1 MMEKKEKKLTDIR
14 AFLLHKEQEQ
24 EQEQE
29 QPPAPTP
36 VWGVED
42 LDRKRAR
49 ALEILGERWLLHP
62 KHSPTKGDYTGW
74 PVTKGAVR

>member
-14 AFLLHKEQEQ
+14 AFLLRKEP
-24 EQEQE
+24 E

-49 ALEILGERWLLHP
+49 ALEVLGERWLLHP
-62 KHSPTKGDYTGW
+62 IHAPLKGDYAGW